1 MKRRMLS
8 LLVTV
13 CMALSLL
20 PVAALGAD
28 LIPLDAPTDL
38 MWGTTDGGNKQIPMA
53 MCWRIPA
60 TNQGRYRVDIYRKGK
75 DAPVASAYPYCLPS
89 EQWGSSNYFVEMD
102 ETMDSGTYYFT
113 VKSLADNRV
122 YSDSPIATSQE
133 IEYTKPA
140 ARVSAPTAPVWDW
153 PTGTASKP
161 ANDAGIGGYMF
172 DFFYSENENEEEEFR
187 NIIGSTIQWRTGEV
201 RGWLEDNWLE
211 ENGTGYYW
219 FKVRALTN
227 DITKALNSP
236 WTDFSPAYFLDLD
249 SVKSRLEAILYD
261 TSLDAD
267 GTRAAVQA
275 LDFNELTLALLSDP
289 EAAET
294 MAYLEEYVLD
304 GASVTVDTTNAPA
317 GLPRDGVSILGAGL
331 NDVADNV
338 KLTVAAA
345 SKSDLAVPPTLT
357 HNTMNIR
364 FSMALTG
371 VQDPENLQVPVLM
384 TLPVPDGV
392 NPDFL
397 HIVHY
402 FADGTYQV
410 LKDRE
415 LKIFQK
421 DGKAFVSFVLG
432 SFSDFA
438 LVVADPD
445 QSGSDQPEPTVKPL
459 TKAMFT
465 VDEAN
470 VRYTG
475 AALTKAVV
483 GKDGEKVLVP
493 NTDYKVE
500 YKDNINVGTATLAI
514 VGMGDYSGTLTYTFK
529 IDPKPVKIILAEVAN
544 KTYDGTTDATV
555 TSVLFDSALTEDDY
569 VATATFRV
577 ATVGRHEEVTVTV
590 TLKNSNY
597 TLVEKTYQTRATIE
611 RAAMKP
617 QAMTVVM
624 RKTEGYSR
632 TLDLTAGMFKFP
644 EEKVE
649 FMFYYRGDESYRG
662 IEKPTLEGNILTLTA
677 KACDDYTQIN
687 DYAWIAAT
695 SENYTSPLTVN
706 VLYTDKI
713 PLTLSGLTLADKT
726 YDGKPLTYTGT
737 LKIVETDDPSKDV
750 TAAVL
755 AAEDGVEYRW
765 CEVKDGVADISD
777 PMEEPPVDAG
787 DYALVVTANTEE
799 YTGILELPF
808 TISKAAVTV
817 TAENKSV
824 KVNAAEPAYTVRTT
838 GFVGQDGW
846 RTEPTA
852 SCPTA
857 DLSKAGTY
865 PIIPSGGTLKAGV
878 NENNYEITYQD
889 GVLTVSAG
897 SSGGSGGGGSS
908 SSGGGGGSSSS
919 SSGSSGT
926 NAVSVPFQPDH
937 GKVTLNTNSA
947 KKGDAVTITVVPD
960 KGYQLD
966 KLTVTDKNG
975 KELTLKELEGGKFSF
990 TMPDG
995 KVEVKASFAAEEE
1008 KTETPA
1014 PTQPVTDRFKDIK
1027 PTSWYK
1033 DAVQYVYDRGM
1044 MTGMTA
1050 EDFGPEAST
1059 SRGMLVTILYRLEK
1073 EPETGKADFG
1083 DVPGTAYY
1091 ASPVAWAAEKEL
1103 VTGYGDGSFRPDGEI
1118 TREQLVTILYRY
1130 VKLKGYDITKGEKS
1144 VAFQDSTAIKGYA
1157 REAVEWAAGVGL
1169 INGYQDGSFRPDGSA
1184 TRAEVAAM
1192 LMRLCRDVAGLED

>member
-1 MKRRMLS
+1 MRGCYHRKERKIEMKRRMLS

-140 ARVSAPTAPVWDW
+140 VRVSAPTAPVWDW

-459 TKAMFT
+459 
-465 VDEAN
+465 VI
-470 VRYTG
+470 TG
-475 AALTKAVV
+475 
-483 GKDGEKVLVP
+483 
-493 NTDYKVE
+493 VE
-500 YKDNINVGTATLAI
+500 LE
-514 VGMGDYSGTLTYTFK
+514 
-529 IDPKPVKIILAEVAN
+529 P
-544 KTYDGTTDATV
+544 KTYDGTTDAKV
-555 TSVLFDSALTEDDY
+555 TAVTFDGLAGGETLSLGTDY
-569 VATATFRV
+569 TATAHF
-577 ATVGRHEEVTVTV
+577 ADAKAGENKKVTVEV
-590 TLKNSNY
+590 ELSNSKY
-597 TLVEKTYQTRATIE
+597 SLAEKKFETRGSIAKAE
-611 RAAMKP
+611 LQRMNAVHMS
-617 QAMTVVM
+617 
-624 RKTEGYSR
+624 KTAGYSQ
-632 TLDLTAGMFKFP
+632 TLDLASMFKLP
-644 EEKVE
+644 EGTYTYSLYV
-649 FMFYYRGDESYRG
+649 MPDA
-662 IEKPTLEGNILTLTA
+662 PTDFQGYWGMEEPVLENGHLTLTS
-677 KACDDYTQIN
+677 KACENYDDVYE
-687 DYAWIAAT
+687 DVVVIAE
-695 SENYTSPLTVN
+695 SENYSVALIIN
-706 VLYTDKI
+706 VAYVDGV
-713 PLTLSGLTLADKT
+713 PVTLSGIRVADKV
-726 YDGKPLTYTGT
+726 YDGKPAAYIGA
-737 LKIVETDDPSKDV
+737 LKATEAADPDKDV

-755 AAEDGVEYRW
+755 AAEGS
-765 CEVKDGVADISD
+765 VKYQWH
-777 PMEEPPVDAG
+777 PMMNGGPSLAEPLEESPSDAG
-787 DYALVVTANTEE
+787 EYALVVTVETEE
-799 YTGILELPF
+799 YSGILELPF

-846 RTEPTA
+846 GTEPTA

-908 SSGGGGGSSSS
+908 SSGGGGSSS

-1157 REAVEWAAGVGL
+1157 RGAVEWAAGVGL